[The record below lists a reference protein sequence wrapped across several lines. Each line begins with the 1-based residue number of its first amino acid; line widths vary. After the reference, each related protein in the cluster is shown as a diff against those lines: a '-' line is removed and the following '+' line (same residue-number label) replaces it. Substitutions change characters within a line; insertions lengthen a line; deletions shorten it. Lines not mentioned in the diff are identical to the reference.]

1 MVSIRRR
8 RQSATDAD
16 RNIYLGHISNLGI
29 KLEKSELFVQKTDS
43 TVSHVE
49 APKSNLECDPNLES
63 QGRFSMVV
71 NASSKDYLK
80 VLFQE
85 REFKRRKHQ
94 KRKQQENREPC
105 TLRGVYYKNMKW
117 QAAIKV
123 GKKQVHLGTVGSQE
137 EAAHLY
143 DRAAYMC
150 GREPNFELSEEEKQ
164 ELQSVQWEEFLAL
177 TRKEIANKKMQ
188 NKLEAQMKRKQA
200 TAVNGAAV

>member
-8 RQSATDAD
+8 RQSVTDAD
-16 RNIYLGHISNLGI
+16 RNIYLGHNSTMGI
-29 KLEKSELFVQKTDS
+29 KLEITEPFVQKVDS
-43 TVSHVE
+43 AISHAE
-49 APKSNLECDPNLES
+49 APKTSLGSGSNLEF
-63 QGRFSMVV
+63 QGRFNIAVSTT
-71 NASSKDYLK
+71 SKDNLK
-80 VLFQE
+80 ALSQE

-94 KRKQQENREPC
+94 KRKQQENQEPC
-105 TLRGVYYKNMKW
+105 TLRGVYFKNMKW

-123 GKKQVHLGTVGSQE
+123 GKKQVHLGTVGCQE

-177 TRKEIANKKMQ
+177 TRKEIANKR
-188 NKLEAQMKRKQA
+188 A
-200 TAVNGAAV
+200 